1 MELALLRSPFTDP
14 AQNLALEEAL
24 FRARTGSDATVLLYR
39 NSPCVVIGRNQNPWV
54 ECDVSWLSANG
65 IPLLRRASGGG
76 AVWHDFGN
84 LNISFILP
92 RSAYEPERFLDVV
105 LAGLRSLD
113 LPASRCERRS
123 LWLGERK
130 IAGSAFMLTGQSAMV
145 HACLLVDADLDRL
158 RRALKA
164 PERDLRGRFIHSVP
178 AHVRN
183 LADARP
189 GLTVD
194 ELEVVLGQACCRLLD
209 AREGRLEQ
217 LPHDEAL
224 LAKYRSWE
232 WNYGRTADFEHHLG
246 NAVLHVRH
254 GHIAEAEPAE
264 LDEGLRD
271 LAYDRDALAPVLA
284 KAWPSLLHQ
293 IPPSIMEDQGGI

>member
-1 MELALLRSPFTDP
+1 
-14 AQNLALEEAL
+14 
-24 FRARTGSDATVLLYR
+24 
-39 NSPCVVIGRNQNPWV
+39 
-54 ECDVSWLSANG
+54 
-65 IPLLRRASGGG
+65 
-76 AVWHDFGN
+76 VWHDFGN

-92 RSAYEPERFLDVV
+92 RSAYDPERFLDVV
-105 LAGLRSLD
+105 LAGLRSLHI
-113 LPASRCERRS
+113 PASRCERRS

-130 IAGSAFMLTGQSAMV
+130 VAGSAFMLTGQSAMV
-145 HACLLVDADLDRL
+145 HVCLLVDADLDRL

-164 PERDLRGRFIHSVP
+164 PGRDLRGRFIHSVP

-183 LADARP
+183 LADAQP

-194 ELEVVLGQACCRLLD
+194 ALEVVLGQTCCRLLD
-209 AREGRLEQ
+209 AREGRQER
-217 LPHDEAL
+217 LPQDEAL
-224 LAKYRSWE
+224 LAKYRSWD

-254 GHIAEAEPAE
+254 GRIAEAEPAE

-284 KAWPSLLHQ
+284 EAWHSLLRQ
-293 IPPSIMEDQGGI
+293 IPPSTMVNQGAI